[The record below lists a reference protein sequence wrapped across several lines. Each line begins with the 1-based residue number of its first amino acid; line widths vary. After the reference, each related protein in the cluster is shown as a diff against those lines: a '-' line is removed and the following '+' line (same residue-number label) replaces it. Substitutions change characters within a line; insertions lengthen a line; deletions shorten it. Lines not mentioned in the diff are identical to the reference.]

1 MRFITLGKKTIFI
14 CRVVVHS
21 KRYFYKL
28 IRNNLNTGE
37 LKMNNSIPKHK
48 HTKISTISLLV
59 LTIALITLGSTV
71 SNANATFVSLNK
83 QHSPLTNF
91 NQGDTITFTITLNV
105 LDVPGGAPIAI
116 RHLNLTDII
125 PAGLTYVSGSETHTP
140 TATFTPSG
148 QTLFWDFG
156 VSTVHSTSPQA
167 VVTFQVTV
175 NGGASGLL
183 VNQAIS
189 EYIEDLTQVYSNPGI
204 TDTVTVNPPPTPTP
218 SPTPTVTQTP
228 FPSQPSV
235 GGEFAPVSVLELMA
249 PYVVVAFIGA
259 VAIASLV
266 MYRKRTE

>member
-1 MRFITLGKKTIFI
+1 MD
-14 CRVVVHS
+14 
-21 KRYFYKL
+21 
-28 IRNNLNTGE
+28 
-37 LKMNNSIPKHK
+37 NSIPKHK
-48 HTKISTISLLV
+48 FIKISTISLLV
-59 LTIALITLGSTV
+59 LMISLIALGSTV

-83 QHSPLTNF
+83 QHAPLTNF

-105 LDVPGGAPIAI
+105 LDNPNGTAIAI
-116 RHLNLTDII
+116 RHLNITDII
-125 PAGLTYVSGSETHTP
+125 PAGLTYVGGSETHTP

-167 VVTFQVTV
+167 VVTFRVTV
-175 NGGASGLL
+175 NAGTSGLL

-218 SPTPTVTQTP
+218 TPTPVVTPSP

-235 GGEFAPVSVLELMA
+235 GGEFAPVSMLELLA

-259 VAIASLV
+259 VAIATLV
-266 MYRKRTE
+266 MYRKREE